1 MTMKTEPDP
10 LGDEFLRPLK
20 DPTQQDEQKTQC
32 LNESDKLQ
40 ADNLSKQ
47 LSAVSCKIVSMPII
61 CPLCNK
67 TFLNTTSRIACLL
80 RKFVSPWD
88 YLSSEA
94 GSGTCR
100 VRWPSQ
106 AMDCTK
112 GWTGFVEH

>member
-1 MTMKTEPDP
+1 MKTEPDP

-67 TFLNTTSRIACLL
+67 TFLNTTCLL
-80 RKFVSPWD
+80 
-88 YLSSEA
+88 EHE
-94 GSGTCR
+94 R
-100 VRWPSQ
+100 VHGGQQVWSLTQ
-106 AMDCTK
+106 FFWFAFC
-112 GWTGFVEH
+112 

>member
-1 MTMKTEPDP
+1 MKTEPDP

-20 DPTQQDEQKTQC
+20 DPPQQDELSQKTQC

-67 TFLNTTSRIACLL
+67 TFLNTTSLL
-80 RKFVSPWD
+80 EHERVHGGQQVWPITQFFLVCIFCRKNHLLAWR
-88 YLSSEA
+88 A
-94 GSGTCR
+94 N
-100 VRWPSQ
+100 Q
-106 AMDCTK
+106 
-112 GWTGFVEH
+112 